1 MSLRHLQALP
11 VAALL
16 ALTLMAATP
25 AARGQANA
33 IPAQRHILV
42 YGEAEARAVPDRFRI
57 GVALSTLDPD
67 VDVARNKAEAHFR
80 RLIGVLQALK
90 VPDGAVE
97 ATTLRIERE
106 ERYDSATESQKYAG
120 MRVERD
126 IQVAFEDIETLRAF
140 LARVVTS
147 EEVSVS
153 GIETARSD
161 EGELRSALRGEA
173 IISARAKAERIAK
186 DFGVRLGGLYSVS
199 DVAPEFSYGVREGRW
214 PERLEWQASSENGG
228 QLDRVVVTGTRLR
241 DAESF
246 SAGTTTFKDR
256 IYAVFLLVD

>member
-1 MSLRHLQALP
+1 MDLKLSRTLP
-11 VAALL
+11 AL
-16 ALTLMAATP
+16 ALVCLVALCATSV
-25 AARGQANA
+25 ASAQANA

-106 ERYDSATESQKYAG
+106 ERYDRATEGQKYAG
-120 MRVERD
+120 MRVERELN
-126 IQVAFEDIETLRAF
+126 VAFDDIETLRAF
-140 LARVVTS
+140 LARVGTS

-173 IISARAKAERIAK
+173 IVSARAKAERIAK

-214 PERLEWQASSENGG
+214 PERLEWQAAAADGG
-228 QLDRVVVTGTRLR
+228 QLERVVVTGTRLR

>member
-1 MSLRHLQALP
+1 MSFRPFQCFP

-16 ALTLMAATP
+16 ALAWVAAAP
-25 AARGQANA
+25 AALAQANA

-42 YGEAEARAVPDRFRI
+42 YGEAEASAVPDRFRI

-106 ERYDSATESQKYAG
+106 ERYDRATEAETYAG
-120 MRVERD
+120 MRVERELN
-126 IQVAFEDIETLRAF
+126 VAFNDIETLRAF
-140 LARVVTS
+140 LARVGTS

-161 EGELRSALRGEA
+161 EGDLRSALRGEA
-173 IISARAKAERIAK
+173 IVSARAKAERIAK

-214 PERLEWQASSENGG
+214 PERLEWHAAAADGG
-228 QLDRVVVTGTRLR
+228 QLERVEVTGSRLR